1 MLLYIIYSVKNSF
14 IKNLGHFSLYRSINA
29 GEKIMNKNMLSFYY
43 FCLYSDIIHTND
55 NKEAAKQDFALKKS
69 FK

>member
-1 MLLYIIYSVKNSF
+1 
-14 IKNLGHFSLYRSINA
+14 
-29 GEKIMNKNMLSFYY
+29 MNKNILSFYY